1 MYHKNVTYVLVCNII
16 RTYYIPN
23 SILYSGR
30 YWWISDFIPI
40 FISKFET
47 KLFIWFLI
55 KNKPF
60 IQNLLRLRITWAEGF
75 IKIAHPRNTIVVKIS
90 VALILNL
97 SRYSKILWNKVWH
110 LLFTKIQQKITN
122 RTQMRYWIDL
132 SGVINQTNE
141 VSGRFGFSRG
151 SGSSRANPAGCFSA
165 SSADIKWSSA
175 STLP

>member
-1 MYHKNVTYVLVCNII
+1 MFLYITLLEHIINRILSFILNVIGGFQTLFWDLF
-16 RTYYIPN
+16 RN
-23 SILYSGR
+23 SEKVIDL
-30 YWWISDFIPI
+30 ISYQ
-40 FISKFET
+40 KFT
-47 KLFIWFLI
+47 
-55 KNKPF
+55 
-60 IQNLLRLRITWAEGF
+60 QNLLCLRIALAEGF
-75 IKIAHPRNTIVVKIS
+75 RKNVHPRNTIVVKMW
-90 VALILNL
+90 VALILDI
-97 SRYSKILWNKVWH
+97 SRNSKILRNKVWH
-110 LLFTKIQQKITN
+110 LPLTKIQQKYTN